1 MFLLHIVDQ
10 TIKKLKAQIA
20 NLLTLSNL
28 TLGGFAIISSIRG
41 ELNLSLLL
49 IFLAALLDRFDGMTA
64 RKLNIESELGKQL
77 DSMSDII
84 SFGVAPAILLYQG
97 ILFEF
102 GAPGSFFTVFY
113 IACGAFRLARFNISD
128 NHGYFIGLPI
138 TAAGCLATL
147 SFLAIPSIDKNQFDI
162 TIMMITTVVLLAG
175 SCLSFSLS
183 KAYRQKLLEME
194 EGQEFFM
201 KK

>member
-10 TIKKLKAQIA
+10 TIKKIKSQLA
-20 NLLTLSNL
+20 NVLTLGNL
-28 TLGGFAIISSIRG
+28 SLGGFAIIASVRG
-41 ELNLSLLL
+41 ELSLSLLL
-49 IFLAALLDRFDGMTA
+49 IFIAALLDRFDGMTA

-97 ILFEF
+97 ILSDF
-102 GAPGSFFTVFY
+102 GAPGAFFAVFY

-128 NHGYFIGLPI
+128 NNGYFTGLPI

-147 SFLAIPSIDKNQFDI
+147 SFLAVPYFPPYTFPFIMIALSL
-162 TIMMITTVVLLAG
+162 MMI
-175 SCLSFSLS
+175 SSF
-183 KAYRQKLLEME
+183 R
-194 EGQEFFM
+194 M
-201 KK
+201 KKV